1 MANAALVEE
10 IRQKT
15 RRNILFS
22 GCSQS
27 VLLALQDG
35 LGIGD
40 KASFKAASTLS
51 AGVARQGET
60 CGALLGALMALGL
73 ISGREK
79 IEDTEQY
86 NRAMNI
92 AIEISDEF
100 QRRLQTEFGFKEPLK
115 STLCRELQMKIYGR
129 VFNFRDPA
137 EREAFKAAGGH
148 SDKGCFK
155 VCDVAAKVA
164 AEKLLELL

>member
-60 CGALLGALMALGL
+60 CGALLGALLALGL
-73 ISGREK
+73 VSGREK

-100 QRRLQTEFGFKEPLK
+100 QRRLQTEFGFKEPLE

-129 VFNFRDPA
+129 VFNFRDPT